1 MNIFDPTP
9 YDEDF
14 EEAAKKYGIPSDI
27 LKSIAHKESTFNPD
41 AEGDKDL
48 ANTPLGSSA
57 GMFQFR
63 RGTGQDY
70 GLVDP
75 KTGRDDRKNPKLS
88 ANAAAKKLSDDLQ
101 YFKGDLRL
109 AIEAFNGGR
118 GNAGKSDQT
127 FNYATDV
134 FNKAVQTNFFK
145 NKQQVSQAPSVS
157 QDTVKKSEEEE
168 EEVKDTEEELEIK
181 NTLKDFYK
189 RNNID
194 YKYADTDSQDTDSQ
208 DTALAYTKDIPKD
221 QVHKVDPRNIED
233 VHYTLN
239 EHKIKPKPITKEQ
252 ARNLT
257 SDNNF
262 NIMRNY
268 LIGRLGVRDNP
279 FLKLEFSDKEATRE
293 KVAELFLSHMRKT
306 EFNTSFGG
314 VPELAY
320 LYNASNRDVLF
331 AAKAHELYEVI
342 PNFWE
347 KDTFA
352 EGLESFGVGFAR
364 AFTDP
369 SSWLGV
375 GVGTF
380 VKYKLARQGIKEAL
394 KLRIK
399 AARKDLG
406 LKKGE
411 QLSKEKMSSL
421 RDAVVKEKKGAKL
434 KGIAAGAAVEGVVG
448 AGMSAIEQNIDIKL
462 QRAVGN
468 SEILNRQVNGQI
480 TKEEAKVERAQLI
493 LDTRV
498 SKGEMAAMGIVS
510 GALGAVGAAAQIVSF
525 KGLKPQLITKE
536 DATGSLTKYK
546 VKLAERAKDLE
557 RRSKLPVDHPDYKP
571 YVPMD
576 INMDK
581 VAKAYTTLLNQTDFK
596 TVNFNL
602 TEKQLKL
609 LDSKKINKQIEDLKK
624 DPTTY
629 NKLINVE
636 KTKDGKGFVYNT
648 NLRDLEKI
656 DPLLKDLKTKQGSI
670 VDKLKNTIDPK
681 TNRNIIDEIKIG
693 EEATK
698 KGLAVAFNVLTNDE
712 RPFKES
718 IGQFLR
724 NEKQIGEVLTEV
736 VEKVRMGDANSEGIS
751 SDILARSLSQAGIDE
766 KDLLNMEINT
776 SDMARN
782 FNFSKQI
789 AEGVRKAV
797 TLDPELQKVYD
808 LKYAGDINN
817 KQVSFVGAGVN
828 LIKRGERETKA
839 LVVSSIGTTIRNIYG
854 TTIGITLDSAARI
867 LDAGFYTGVKIF
879 KSSVD
884 GRYSNIGYSK
894 GIMND
899 GAAMI
904 QEQGLALSNLVQQ
917 NMLFAPFNGK
927 KRQAIS
933 NQFDLILKDD
943 YVQRNLMLTSLQ
955 EVGEHSLSKFSRTMN
970 AFNLAQDAFFRR
982 GIFVQSVKRQLMRAG
997 MDVEDLLAQ
1006 NRKVPMHIINSATE
1020 EALEGTFSKMPNP
1033 GKIARANVKNKDVND
1048 LDPKFT
1054 SGEQLGNYIGR
1065 GVIEQLERIPF
1076 STLAITF
1083 PRFIFNA
1090 LAFQYR
1096 YSVMQPLKS
1105 GQKFYDGFYNATVA
1119 KKKKLKAFEVNEDLL
1134 RRSKLDPSDPDF
1146 IKNKAD
1152 PKYGYTEGLIPEDK
1166 ERIMRI
1172 HDDAT
1177 ALAYQEA
1184 TLAMS
1189 RGAAGFGMLYG
1200 AIEYRR
1206 SFGEDTAGEFYN
1218 LKLPGGGTVDT
1229 RAIFPIAPFLAIADF
1244 VYKYETSGKQP
1255 DTKEILKAVTGLK
1268 LAGGGQANFPLLDDL
1283 VTMTK
1288 EDLLNSDKVYKM
1300 LGDGLANLAGRIVQ
1314 PFQPFITFADLVS
1327 EDAEQFAK
1335 ARDPKTLD
1343 STGSQII
1350 LERAYK
1356 RLLLRA
1362 GGALS
1367 ETFFDIADTA
1377 SFGLAS
1383 YAKQAIEEAAP
1394 HLAVSKRDLPEA
1406 LNKFSDRTPSRP
1418 GEFFNLIQGFREVP
1432 RIGQVEKEFRRL
1444 EVNIWST
1451 YQLSGDEKLDREI
1464 IIESLNYMV
1473 GDGSFIKGLM
1483 DTEVYR
1489 ESSDAQRITHLKTSL
1504 STIVSQSR
1512 KNAIVNLANG
1522 DAKQLRRLADIQ
1534 LKSFSPDVKRA
1545 MIEAFNKD
1553 RDEQFDSSNDRH
1565 VMDLFEYESRAYETE
1580 M

>member
-75 KTGRDDRKNPKLS
+75 KTGRDDRKDPKLS

-127 FNYATDV
+127 FNYASDI
-134 FNKAVQTNFFK
+134 FSKAIQTNFYK
-145 NKQQVSQAPSVS
+145 NKQQVSQAPSTV
-157 QDTVKKSEEEE
+157 QDQTEKLEESEES
-168 EEVKDTEEELEIK
+168 K
-181 NTLKDFYK
+181 NTKKELDAIKDFYK
-189 RNNID
+189 QNNID
-194 YKYADTDSQDTDSQ
+194 YKYADTTPK
-208 DTALAYTKDIPKD
+208 DTAPDYTKDVPVD
-221 QVHKVDPRNIED
+221 QVHKVDPRSIED
-233 VHYTLN
+233 IQYVFTD
-239 EHKIKPKPITKEQ
+239 HKVKPKPITKEQ
-252 ARNLT
+252 ARDLT

-262 NIMRNY
+262 NTMRNY

-279 FLKLEFSDKEATRE
+279 FLKLEFANDEATRE
-293 KVAELFLSHMRKT
+293 KVADLFLSHMRKT

-331 AAKAHELYEVI
+331 AAKAHELYEAI

-352 EGLESFGVGFAR
+352 EGVESFGVGFAR

-394 KLRIK
+394 KIRLK

-411 QLSKEKMSSL
+411 KLSKEKVDSI
-421 RDAVVKEKKGAKL
+421 RDAVVKEKKGAKI
-434 KGIAAGAAVEGVVG
+434 KGIVAGAGVEGAVG
-448 AGMSAIEQNIDIKL
+448 IGMSAVEQNIDIKL
-462 QRAVGN
+462 QRTVGN
-468 SEILNRQVNGQI
+468 AEILRKQQAGII
-480 TKEEAKVERAQLI
+480 TKEEANVEKAQLI
-493 LDTRV
+493 VDTKV

-510 GALGAVGAAAQIVSF
+510 AGLGSIGAAAQIVSF
-525 KGLKPQLITKE
+525 KGLKPQLITEE
-536 DATGSLTKYK
+536 DAVGSLTKYK
-546 VKLAERAKDLE
+546 VTLAERAKDLE

-571 YVPMD
+571 YIPMD
-576 INMDK
+576 VNMEK
-581 VAKAYTTLLNQTDFK
+581 VAASYASLINQTDFK
-596 TVNFNL
+596 TVSFNL
-602 TEKQLKL
+602 TEEQLKL
-609 LDSKKINKQIEDLKK
+609 LDSKKINKQIDDLKK
-624 DPTTY
+624 DPTLY

-636 KTKDGKGFVYNT
+636 KTKDGKGFKYST
-648 NLRDLEKI
+648 TLRDLEKI
-656 DPLLKDLKTKQGSI
+656 DPLLKDLKTKQGAVVSN
-670 VDKLKNTIDPK
+670 LKTK
-681 TNRNIIDEIKIG
+681 GIIDAAKI
-693 EEATK
+693 ETDAVK
-698 KGLAVAFNVLTNDE
+698 KSLAVAFNVLTNSE
-712 RPFKES
+712 GKYLES
-718 IGQFLR
+718 ISGFIHKKQ
-724 NEKQIGEVLTEV
+724 QIGDVLTTV
-736 VEKVRMGDANSEGIS
+736 AQDIGKGKIDATVLS
-751 SDILARSLSQAGIDE
+751 RSLSQAGIDE
-766 KDLLNMEINT
+766 KDLVKMRVDT
-776 SDMARN
+776 SELARN

-789 AEGVRKAV
+789 ADGVRSAV
-797 TLDPELQKVYD
+797 TLDPELQKIYD
-808 LKYAGDINN
+808 LKYAKDINN
-817 KQVSFVGAGVN
+817 KQVSFVGAG
-828 LIKRGERETKA
+828 LEFIKRGERETKA
-839 LVVSSIGTTIRNIYG
+839 LVVASIGTTIRNIYG

-867 LDAGFYTGVKIF
+867 LDAGLYTGVKIF
-879 KSSVD
+879 KSTVD
-884 GRYSNIGYSK
+884 GRYSNIGYGK
-894 GIMND
+894 GIMSD

-904 QEQGLALSNLVQQ
+904 QEQGLALSHFAQQ
-917 NMLFAPFNGK
+917 NMLFAPFNLN

-943 YVQRNLMLTSLQ
+943 YAQRNLLLTSLQ
-955 EVGEHSLSKFSRTMN
+955 EVGEHSLSKFSRTAN

-1006 NRKVPMHIINSATE
+1006 NRKVPIDIIKTATD
-1020 EALEGTFSKMPNP
+1020 EALEGTFSKVP
-1033 GKIARANVKNKDVND
+1033 KIGSEDLKNLDVNF
-1048 LDPKFT
+1048 K
-1054 SGEQLGNYIGR
+1054 SGEHVGNYLGKVFINTM
-1065 GVIEQLERIPF
+1065 EKIPF

-1083 PRFIFNA
+1083 PRFMVNA
-1090 LAFQYR
+1090 AAFQYR
-1096 YSVMQPLKS
+1096 YSIMQPLKS
-1105 GQKFYDGFYNATVA
+1105 GQKFYDGFYNATIA
-1119 KKKKLKAFEVNEDLL
+1119 KKRKLKQFEENAELE
-1134 RRSKLDPSDPDF
+1134 RRNKLDPSDPDY
-1146 IKNKAD
+1146 IKDGYEAD
-1152 PKYGYTEGLIPEDK
+1152 PKSGYHKGIILKDK

-1172 HDDAT
+1172 HDEAT
-1177 ALAYQEA
+1177 AMAYQEA
-1184 TLAMS
+1184 TLAMA
-1189 RGAAGFGMLYG
+1189 RGTAGVGMLYG
-1200 AIEYRR
+1200 ALEYRR

-1218 LKLPGGGTVDT
+1218 LKVPGGGTIDT

-1300 LGDGLANLAGRIVQ
+1300 LGDGLANIVGRVVQ
-1314 PFQPFITFADLVS
+1314 PFQPFISFADLVS

-1377 SFGLAS
+1377 SFGLAN
-1383 YAKQAIEEAAP
+1383 YAKQALEEAAP
-1394 HLAVSKRDLPEA
+1394 HLAVSKRDLPKA
-1406 LNKFSDRTPSRP
+1406 LNKFSDRSPSRP

-1432 RIGQVEKEFRRL
+1432 RIGQVEREFRRL

-1464 IIESLNYMV
+1464 IIESLNSMV
-1473 GDGSFIKGLM
+1473 GDSSFIKGIIDDDL
-1483 DTEVYR
+1483 YKK
-1489 ESSDAQRITHLKTSL
+1489 SSDLQRAYHLKQNLSL
-1504 STIVSQSR
+1504 IVTEAR
-1512 KNAIVNLANG
+1512 KKALANLADGNE
-1522 DAKQLRRLADIQ
+1522 DQLIRFANRQLRSMDKDLKKLMIQ
-1534 LKSFSPDVKRA
+1534 
-1545 MIEAFNKD
+1545 AFNKD
-1553 RDEQFDSSNDRH
+1553 RGEKFDKNNKRH
-1565 VMDLFEYESRAYETE
+1565 IMDLFEYEHKAFMVSLGSFPNN
-1580 M
+1580 